1 MRQNSQL
8 LLRDR
13 SDAVLATSKLPQLPS
28 EVWGAI
34 AGHALA
40 ACDHSLNAWLRLRA
54 VSRAWRQGLEG
65 SCPASAQE
73 VDNHTRKLCA
83 VSSVLLHTTTS

>member
-1 MRQNSQL
+1 MRQKSQL

-13 SDAVLATSKLPQLPS
+13 PDTVLPRSKLPQLPL

-40 ACDHSLNAWLRLRA
+40 ASDHSLSAWLRLRA

-65 SCPASAQE
+65 LCPASAQE
-73 VDNHTRKLCA
+73 VDSHTRKLCA
-83 VSSVLLHTTTS
+83 VSSVFLHPTTS